1 MMGNNDLAKM
11 FGVLNQ
17 SRAEQGSVFFEVLVL
32 NIK

>member
-1 MMGNNDLAKM
+1 MYIYKM

-17 SRAEQGSVFFEVLVL
+17 SRAEKGSIFSEVLVL